1 MDARYC
7 GNCGTERLSRSH
19 KYCNSCGRQFAGEA
33 DNRIRGISRP
43 NLSRQSRKQIVIVS
57 VASVLGA
64 GVLYWLLQ
72 ELRPK
77 YNSATQQ
84 ATSFTKGSDQDG
96 VEATP
101 IPSKTSGYH
110 ENSHKYSPESAQ
122 RFYIAA
128 MDNDGAGPSARRT
141 HRGFSAHDLRPSAA
155 PITLG
160 EKATPSLCSSMLSS
174 SWVRWGSFK

>member
-1 MDARYC
+1 VLNVEASNVPHQDDPSMDARYC

-110 ENSHKYSPESAQ
+110 ENSQIFSRISTTILYSGHGQ
-122 RFYIAA
+122 RWRRPICAK
-128 MDNDGAGPSARRT
+128 NSPRILGA
-141 HRGFSAHDLRPSAA
+141 
-155 PITLG
+155 
-160 EKATPSLCSSMLSS
+160 
-174 SWVRWGSFK
+174 